1 MLANTSAFS
10 GYPRSVRPAPDPIG
24 LYFWLGRNDHLE
36 VLNFIASGEAAC
48 CGFVFDPTLL
58 KRHQDLREQVLN
70 RRLDAILDPKTQQS
84 ATPGGYNNR
93 LGDLPWGVR
102 RPHTPVDFEERSGR
116 RLLAAL
122 GDFVLEHGFTQVLAP
137 THVLR
142 SAHDEWLATDLESTR
157 RLRGH
162 LDRRG
167 SEVPIIYS
175 LAVAYSVLRDPEQ
188 RSKLVDALRTAPASA
203 VWLKVDGF
211 GSSSSASA
219 IRTYL
224 EAAAD
229 FRELDIP
236 IIADHVGGLIGL
248 SLLAFNATGGLA
260 HGVTLGERFDA
271 THWRKPRSESIF
283 APQRRVYIP
292 QVDLMLKPAEARMLL
307 GTSSRAKALFGCP
320 DEKCCPRGITDMIEN
335 RARHFLYQRTKEVS
349 HLSQIPERLRAQR
362 FLEQNVRPTT
372 DRALAAANID
382 WQDEVMAKKTR
393 NHRKRLDMLRV
404 ALGEY
409 ASMSLPRSFAQLPKT
424 RAVRDPSAPRSVLAH
439 KSYTEN

>member
-1 MLANTSAFS
+1 MLDDTSVFPR
-10 GYPRSVRPAPDPIG
+10 YPRSVRPAPDPIG

-48 CGFVFDPTLL
+48 FGFVFDPTLL

-84 ATPGGYNNR
+84 ATPGGYNNV

-102 RPHTPVDFEERSGR
+102 RPHIPVDFEGRSGR

-142 SAHDEWLATDLESTR
+142 SADDEWLATDLESTR
-157 RLRGH
+157 RLRDY
-162 LDRRG
+162 LDRSNG

-175 LAVAYSVLRDPEQ
+175 LAVAYSALRDPEQ
-188 RSKLVDALRTAPASA
+188 RSKLVNVLRTAPASA

-211 GSSSSASA
+211 GFGSSASA

-229 FRELDIP
+229 FHELGIP
-236 IIADHVGGLIGL
+236 IIADHVGGMIGL

-260 HGVTLGERFDA
+260 HGVTLSERFD
-271 THWRKPRSESIF
+271 TSHWRRPRAEGGF
-283 APQRRVYIP
+283 GPHRRVYIP
-292 QVDLMLKPAEARMLL
+292 QLDLMLKPAEARMLL
-307 GTSSRAKALFGCP
+307 DTSSQAKALFGCR
-320 DEKCCPRGITDMIEN
+320 DDKCCPT
-335 RARHFLYQRTKEVS
+335 RHYRYDRESCAPFPLPADKRSIASKPDS
-349 HLSQIPERLRAQR
+349 G
-362 FLEQNVRPTT
+362 TT
-372 DRALAAANID
+372 
-382 WQDEVMAKKTR
+382 
-393 NHRKRLDMLRV
+393 
-404 ALGEY
+404 
-409 ASMSLPRSFAQLPKT
+409 
-424 RAVRDPSAPRSVLAH
+424 
-439 KSYTEN
+439 